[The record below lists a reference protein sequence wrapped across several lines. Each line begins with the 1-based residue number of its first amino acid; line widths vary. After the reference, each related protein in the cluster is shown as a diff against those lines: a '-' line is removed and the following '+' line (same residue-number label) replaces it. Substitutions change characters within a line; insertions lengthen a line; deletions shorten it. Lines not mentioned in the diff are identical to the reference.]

1 MDDLAGTASSSSGG
15 VRYYLRFLEGLL
27 VVVFAASLPVSLTA
41 SWILFTAGVIT
52 SIVVFLLEKRAGN
65 SAFQFKVLWGAPLTL
80 PLLLFVA
87 IVTVSG
93 AYNSGGG
100 ADVLKQG
107 WRSFWAMKGLFVYFW
122 ARWVCWRHPGLLF
135 SALQLLLIVSGVGG
149 VWGTIQQIFNFHP
162 FGYQYLQG
170 TGFHGGPMPFA
181 GQMQLFSMLALALV
195 ACRGNGVFE
204 AGLSICGKKLLPGLL
219 HRTPLMLLVCLC
231 NCLGLLFAGERS
243 AWAGGVAGMLLL
255 AALLGRKIFAV
266 TVAALGVLAA
276 AAWTFVPLVRVRI
289 ASLFNGQSD
298 ISVQARLI
306 LWEKARQLWHKSP
319 VFGVGIENFPAQAM
333 PEAVVPGRSFV
344 LDHAHSN
351 YFHLLATTGAL
362 GLASFALLFITAL
375 CSGIRN
381 YLSAQTAHW
390 RAVYL
395 GVTAGTLALMVSG
408 AFEYNFGTSHVR
420 IAQWF
425 LLAIIGLSAYEA
437 GEVVEAS
444 SPEGRSAADTSGGDN
459 SACNRFLT
467 SAAD

>member
-1 MDDLAGTASSSSGG
+1 MDDLG

-27 VVVFAASLPVSLTA
+27 VVLFAASLPVSLTA
-41 SWILFTAGVIT
+41 SWILFTAGLIT
-52 SIVVFLLEKRAGN
+52 SIVVFFVERRQDGATP
-65 SAFQFKVLWGAPLTL
+65 APAHQFQVLSRAPLTL
-80 PLLLFVA
+80 PMFLFLLV
-87 IVTVSG
+87 VTISG
-93 AYNSGGG
+93 AYNSSGG

-107 WRSFWAMKGLFVYFW
+107 WRSLWALKGLFIYFW
-122 ARWVCWRHPGLLF
+122 ARWVFARHPGLLF
-135 SALQLLLIVSGVGG
+135 SALQALLIVAGVGG
-149 VWGTIQQIFNFHP
+149 VWGTIQQVFNFHP

-195 ACRGNGVFE
+195 ACRGYGAFQPGVV
-204 AGLSICGKKLLPGLL
+204 ICGKKLLPGVL
-219 HRTPLMLLVCLC
+219 HKAPVMVIVCVC

-243 AWAGGVAGMLLL
+243 AWAGGVAGILLL
-255 AALLGRKIFAV
+255 AALLGRKIFGI
-266 TVAALGVLAA
+266 TMAALAVLAA

-289 ASLFNGQSD
+289 ESLFNGQSD

-306 LWEKARQLWHKSP
+306 LWDKARLLWQKSP
-319 VFGVGIENFPAQAM
+319 LLGVGIENFPPQAM

-362 GLASFALLFITAL
+362 GLASYAVLWITAL
-375 CSGIRN
+375 TSGVRN
-381 YLSAQTAHW
+381 YLSAQTPHW
-390 RAVYL
+390 RALYL

-425 LLAIIGLSAYEA
+425 LLGILGLSAYEA
-437 GEVVEAS
+437 GLVAEAS
-444 SPEGRSAADTSGGDN
+444 SSEHSAPDTAPGDS
-459 SACNRFLT
+459 SASNRFLT